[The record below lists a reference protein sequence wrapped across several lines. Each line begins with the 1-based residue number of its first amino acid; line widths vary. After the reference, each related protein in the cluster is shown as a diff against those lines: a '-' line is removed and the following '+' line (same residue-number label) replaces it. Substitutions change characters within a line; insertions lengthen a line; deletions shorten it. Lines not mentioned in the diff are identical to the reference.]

1 MAGAAARHGARM
13 VLVSSDVVFGGS
25 DRPYDETAPT
35 DPVSPYGEAKVAA
48 ERAVLDTCADAVVAR
63 TSLIL
68 GDGAS
73 QHEELVRRLA
83 AGADG
88 ALFEDER
95 RCPVHVEDLARALVE
110 LAEGDVQGVLH
121 VAGAD
126 GMSRHELGRLIARR
140 DGLDPD
146 VLRATTRAA
155 LAVPGPV
162 DVRLDSSRAAA
173 LLSTRL
179 RGAREFLGL
188 DRGACRPDGPPCH
201 RAPGAVRGGRAPRLV
216 GWRRKSSRRTR
227 RRRTAT
233 SSGGTTAT
241 PRSRASPA
249 SSPGCS
255 SSPPCRGRSRALLRL
270 LFDHDTSEQL
280 FPFVLL
286 ALALP
291 IAMLIKRKTRRFA
304 QFMFVGMLVTALVVR
319 RCRLAGALLHGR
331 RLTRPTR

>member
-1 MAGAAARHGARM
+1 MRLLVTGGRTGYLGRYVVAAAAAGHEVVAVGSADADVRDAAAVESLVERHRPDAIVHTAYVQSDRAVTADGAAHVAGAAARHGARM

-179 RGAREFLGL
+179 RGAREFL
-188 DRGACRPDGPPCH
+188 A
-201 RAPGAVRGGRAPRLV
+201 
-216 GWRRKSSRRTR
+216 
-227 RRRTAT
+227 
-233 SSGGTTAT
+233 
-241 PRSRASPA
+241 
-249 SSPGCS
+249 
-255 SSPPCRGRSRALLRL
+255 
-270 LFDHDTSEQL
+270 
-280 FPFVLL
+280 
-286 ALALP
+286 
-291 IAMLIKRKTRRFA
+291 
-304 QFMFVGMLVTALVVR
+304 
-319 RCRLAGALLHGR
+319 
-331 RLTRPTR
+331 

>member
-1 MAGAAARHGARM
+1 MRLLVTGGRTGYLGRHVVAAAATGHEVVAVGSADADVRDAAAVDALVERHRPDAVVHTAYVQSDRAVTADGAAHVARAAARHGARM

-35 DPVSPYGEAKVAA
+35 DPVTPYGEAKVAA
-48 ERAVLDTCADAVVAR
+48 ERAVLDTCSDAVVAR

-88 ALFEDER
+88 GLFEDER

-110 LAEGDVQGVLH
+110 LAEADVQGVLH

-162 DVRLDSSRAAA
+162 DVRLDSSRAAT

-179 RGAREFLGL
+179 RGAREFL
-188 DRGACRPDGPPCH
+188 A
-201 RAPGAVRGGRAPRLV
+201 
-216 GWRRKSSRRTR
+216 
-227 RRRTAT
+227 
-233 SSGGTTAT
+233 
-241 PRSRASPA
+241 
-249 SSPGCS
+249 
-255 SSPPCRGRSRALLRL
+255 
-270 LFDHDTSEQL
+270 
-280 FPFVLL
+280 
-286 ALALP
+286 
-291 IAMLIKRKTRRFA
+291 
-304 QFMFVGMLVTALVVR
+304 
-319 RCRLAGALLHGR
+319 
-331 RLTRPTR
+331 

>member
-1 MAGAAARHGARM
+1 MRLLVTGGRTGYLGRYVVAAAATGHEVVAVGSADADVRDAAAVESLVERHQPDAIVHTAYVQSDRAVTSDGAAHVAGAAARHGARM

-48 ERAVLDTCADAVVAR
+48 ERAVLDTCDDAVVAR

-110 LAEGDVQGVLH
+110 LAEGDAQGVLH

-179 RGAREFLGL
+179 RGAREFL
-188 DRGACRPDGPPCH
+188 A
-201 RAPGAVRGGRAPRLV
+201 
-216 GWRRKSSRRTR
+216 
-227 RRRTAT
+227 
-233 SSGGTTAT
+233 
-241 PRSRASPA
+241 
-249 SSPGCS
+249 
-255 SSPPCRGRSRALLRL
+255 
-270 LFDHDTSEQL
+270 
-280 FPFVLL
+280 
-286 ALALP
+286 
-291 IAMLIKRKTRRFA
+291 
-304 QFMFVGMLVTALVVR
+304 
-319 RCRLAGALLHGR
+319 
-331 RLTRPTR
+331 

>member
-1 MAGAAARHGARM
+1 MRLLVTGGRTGYLGRYVVAAAAAGHEVVAVGSADADVRDAAAVESLVERHQPDAIVHTAYVQSDRAVTADGAAHVAGAAARHGARM

-48 ERAVLDTCADAVVAR
+48 ERAVLDTCDDAVVAR

-110 LAEGDVQGVLH
+110 LAEGDAQGVLH

-179 RGAREFLGL
+179 RGAREFL
-188 DRGACRPDGPPCH
+188 A
-201 RAPGAVRGGRAPRLV
+201 
-216 GWRRKSSRRTR
+216 
-227 RRRTAT
+227 
-233 SSGGTTAT
+233 
-241 PRSRASPA
+241 
-249 SSPGCS
+249 
-255 SSPPCRGRSRALLRL
+255 
-270 LFDHDTSEQL
+270 
-280 FPFVLL
+280 
-286 ALALP
+286 
-291 IAMLIKRKTRRFA
+291 
-304 QFMFVGMLVTALVVR
+304 
-319 RCRLAGALLHGR
+319 
-331 RLTRPTR
+331 

>member
-1 MAGAAARHGARM
+1 MRLLVTGGRTGYLGRYVVAAAAAGHEVVAAGSADADVRDAAAVESLVERHRPDAIVHTAYVQSDRAVTADGAANVAGAAARHGARM

-25 DRPYDETAPT
+25 DRAYDETAPT

-73 QHEELVRRLA
+73 QHEELVHRLV

-162 DVRLDSSRAAA
+162 DVRLDSSRATA

-179 RGAREFLGL
+179 RGAREFL
-188 DRGACRPDGPPCH
+188 
-201 RAPGAVRGGRAPRLV
+201 
-216 GWRRKSSRRTR
+216 
-227 RRRTAT
+227 
-233 SSGGTTAT
+233 
-241 PRSRASPA
+241 SP
-249 SSPGCS
+249 
-255 SSPPCRGRSRALLRL
+255 
-270 LFDHDTSEQL
+270 
-280 FPFVLL
+280 
-286 ALALP
+286 
-291 IAMLIKRKTRRFA
+291 
-304 QFMFVGMLVTALVVR
+304 
-319 RCRLAGALLHGR
+319 
-331 RLTRPTR
+331 